1 MATYNISLDG
11 DIMRVGFGDPAS
23 NDQIVRD
30 CAAILDQMKAAGTL
44 VGGPIL
50 KITGPA
56 SLPVAFVIA
65 HAVLH
70 IYGAVAIFDPKLQ
83 KYVVSVAHGAQYT
96 VGDLID

>member
-11 DIMRVGFGDPAS
+11 DLMRVGFGDPAG

-30 CAAILDQMKAAGTL
+30 VATMLDAMKAAGTL
-44 VGGPIL
+44 VGGPVL
-50 KITGPA
+50 KINGPA

-70 IYGAVAIFDPKLQ
+70 IYSAVAVWDPKLQ
-83 KYVVSVAHGAQYT
+83 KYVVAVAHGADYA